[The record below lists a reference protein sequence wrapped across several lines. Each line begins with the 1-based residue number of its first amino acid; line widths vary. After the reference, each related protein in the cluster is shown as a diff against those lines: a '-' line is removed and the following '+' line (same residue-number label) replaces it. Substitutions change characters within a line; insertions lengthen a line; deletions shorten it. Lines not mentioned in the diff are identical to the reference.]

1 MLPQGPVSARGIALA
16 LALGAVPAFLALIWE
31 PELLESTDLP
41 VAGAALALAL
51 LLGWVLRRGVSALPQ
66 RVLLAAALAAAAAP
80 TLISAARLH
89 APITNDE
96 RSYLYQAE
104 LFAAGRLSEPLPP
117 LKDAWH
123 RRQIFEDEERGL
135 RYSKYPPGTAAALAP
150 GVALGWPHLSTLL
163 AGLLDVLLV
172 TAVAHRLGLRSPGLA
187 GLLLALSPFF
197 LLVQT
202 SFQSEVYSLPAA
214 LAGYWAL
221 LRAREGPLTGRRA
234 AAFGALAGACCGFVF
249 LGRPLTGLLLAA
261 ALGLGF
267 LRGPRRGLALSG
279 AIAGGA
285 PFVALALLY
294 NVAQTGNYFTIPY
307 HLYAV
312 KYGPWYAE
320 GGLPKDVYGNG
331 DFWHGVLAL
340 SGRWSVAFAGMLGAA
355 ALGVWGLFRLRQHDG
370 GAGLIFMAAGLVA
383 YAFHWYPGHYGY
395 LGPLYGFEAL
405 GFLTLGAIALLANA
419 APRWRAGF
427 LGAALL
433 AGPTAFAFRWDVL
446 ERESDLRSAPERAAA
461 GAPPGSVILLI
472 PFGNSRQDDPSLKY
486 WSPSRPTQDPRQVLL
501 LRAPDTR
508 QARRLLEETGL
519 AGRPVFV
526 FRPEGRDGRLEAVPV
541 Y

>member
-1 MLPQGPVSARGIALA
+1 VA
-16 LALGAVPAFLALIWE
+16 LALGAVPAFLALIWA

-51 LLGWVLRRGVSALPQ
+51 LLGWALRRGVPAVPH

-80 TLISAARLH
+80 TLTSAARLH
-89 APITNDE
+89 GPITSDE

-104 LFAAGRLSEPLPP
+104 LFAEGRLAEPLPP
-117 LKDAWH
+117 LKNAWH
-123 RRQIFEDEERGL
+123 RRQVFEDEERGL
-135 RYSKYPPGTAAALAP
+135 RYSKYPPGTAAALVP
-150 GVALGWPHLSTLL
+150 GVALGWPHFSTLL

-172 TAVAHRLGLRSPGLA
+172 TAAARRLGFRSPGLA
-187 GLLLALSPFF
+187 GLLLAISPFF

-202 SFQSEVYSLPAA
+202 SFQSEVFALPAA

-221 LRAREGPLTGRRA
+221 LRAREDSVSRRMTVA
-234 AAFGALAGACCGFVF
+234 CGALAGACCGFVF
-249 LGRPLTGLLLAA
+249 LGRPLTGLMLAA

-267 LRGPRRGLALSG
+267 LRGPRCWPALAG
-279 AIAGGA
+279 ALAGGA
-285 PFVALALLY
+285 PFAALALLY
-294 NVAQTGNYFTIPY
+294 NAAQTGNSFTIPY

-312 KYGPWYAE
+312 KYGPWYNE
-320 GGLPKDVYGNG
+320 DHLPKDVYGNG
-331 DFWHGVLAL
+331 DFWPGVLAL
-340 SGRWSVAFAGMLGAA
+340 SGRWSVAFAGMLGAV
-355 ALGVWGLFRLRQHDG
+355 ALGVWGLFRLRKHDG
-370 GAGLIFMAAGLVA
+370 GAGLAFLAAGLVA

-405 GFLTLGAIALLANA
+405 GFLTLGAIALLTNA
-419 APRWRAGF
+419 APPLRAG
-427 LGAALL
+427 LLVAALL
-433 AGPTAFAFRWDVL
+433 AGPTTFAVRWDIL

-461 GAPPGSVILLI
+461 EAPPGAVILLV
-472 PFGNSRQDDPSLKY
+472 PVGNSRQDDPSLKY
-486 WSPSRPTQDPRQVLL
+486 WSPSRPSQDPRQILL
-501 LRAPDTR
+501 LRSPDTR
-508 QARRLLEETGL
+508 QVGRLLEETGL